1 MTHDYIERVIGR
13 LLTDE
18 QFRRA
23 FIANPEQLLASLTG
37 DGAELSDAEVAA
49 LLDTDV
55 TAWIEA
61 AECLDP
67 RLQKVALTRLKTAA
81 IGPPHRREP

>member
-1 MTHDYIERVIGR
+1 MTHDYIERLIGR

-18 QFRRA
+18 EFRRA
-23 FIANPEQLLASLTG
+23 FTADPEQVLISLVD
-37 DGAELSDAEVAA
+37 DGTLLSDAEISA

-55 TAWIEA
+55 SAWIEA

-67 RLQKVALTRLKTAA
+67 RLQKVALTRSKPGAD
-81 IGPPHRREP
+81 